1 MSRASSTGAIRVGN
15 VRALPVVLESLGLDP
30 RARLQSVGLS
40 PAVFE
45 EPEALVPIA
54 AIDELLHKT
63 VRETGCDHIGLMVG
77 MASPDVGLPGFL
89 MLNAPTVRTGLN
101 DFVTSLSWFDSSS
114 AVAFSE
120 GTDTA
125 ILAHSLLAHDMRS
138 ADQIADLSAAV
149 GYGLLSKLIGPTFE
163 PVEIRL
169 PRRAPLDAAPY
180 KAFFR
185 RGRIKFDAH
194 ETAIEF
200 PAACLDAPVTRADNA
215 LYRFLKGLERKT
227 ETASE
232 CTIAEQIRRVLP
244 NLVRREH
251 VNNKAV
257 AKMFGLHPRTMARRL
272 AEEGVTLHGLVEDA
286 RFEVAKQ
293 LLIDTDLGLTEIA
306 ADLFY
311 SDASAFARAFRRK
324 IGETPGSWRKSG
336 RREREATFHV
346 SD

>member
-1 MSRASSTGAIRVGN
+1 MSRVSSAAAVRVGN
-15 VRALPVVLESLGLDP
+15 VRAIPAVLESLGLDP
-30 RARLQSVGLS
+30 RSRLQAVGLS

-45 EPEALVPIA
+45 EPEALIPIP
-54 AIDELLHKT
+54 AIDELLHRT
-63 VRETGCDHIGLMVG
+63 VRETGCEHFGLMVG

-89 MLNAPTVRTGLN
+89 MLNAPSVRAGLK
-101 DFVTSLSWFDSSS
+101 DFVSSLAWVDSSS
-114 AVAFSE
+114 AVAFNE
-120 GTDTA
+120 GPDTA
-125 ILAHSLLAHDMRS
+125 ILAHSLLSHGVRS
-138 ADQIADLSAAV
+138 ADQISDLSAAI
-149 GYGLLSKLIGPTFE
+149 GYSLLSRLIGPTFE
-163 PVEIRL
+163 PIEIRL
-169 PRRAPLDAAPY
+169 PRRAPVDTAPY

-200 PAACLDAPVTRADNA
+200 PVSCLDAPVTRADGA
-215 LYRFLKGLERKT
+215 LYRFLKNLEDKT
-227 ETASE
+227 EVTGD
-232 CTIAEQIRRVLP
+232 CTIADQIRRVLP

-272 AEEGVTLHGLVEDA
+272 AEEGLTLHGLVEDA
-286 RFEVAKQ
+286 RFDVAKQ

-336 RREREATFHV
+336 RKEREAAFHV

>member
-1 MSRASSTGAIRVGN
+1 MSRGSNSAAVRVGN
-15 VRALPVVLESLGLDP
+15 VRAIPAVLESLGLDP
-30 RARLQSVGLS
+30 RPRLQSVGLS

-45 EPEALVPIA
+45 EPEALVPIP

-63 VRETGCDHIGLMVG
+63 VRETGCDHVGLMIG

-89 MLNAPTVRTGLN
+89 MLNAPSVRVGLK
-101 DFVTSLSWFDSSS
+101 DFVSSLALIDSGSS
-114 AVAFSE
+114 VAFHE
-120 GTDTA
+120 GSDTA
-125 ILAHSLLAHDMRS
+125 ILAHSLISHGMRS
-138 ADQIADLSAAV
+138 ADQISDLSAAI
-149 GYGLLSKLIGPTFE
+149 GYGLLCRLIGPSFE
-163 PVEIRL
+163 PIEIRL
-169 PRRAPLDAAPY
+169 PRRMPADPAPY

-200 PAACLDAPVTRADNA
+200 SADCLDAPVTRADSA
-215 LYRFLKGLERKT
+215 LYRFLKGLEDKT
-227 ETASE
+227 EIATDS
-232 CTIAEQIRRVLP
+232 TIGDQIRRVLP

-257 AKMFGLHPRTMARRL
+257 ARMFGLHPRTMARRL

-324 IGETPGSWRKSG
+324 IGETPGAWRKTG
-336 RREREATFHV
+336 RRERESAFHV
-346 SD
+346 SE

>member
-1 MSRASSTGAIRVGN
+1 MGRIGDRFEKLKIEGKRAFIPYITAGDPDLQTTERILEELVLAGADVIELGVPFSDPIADGP
-15 VRALPVVLESLGLDP
+15 VIQAASERALAGGTSVPVVLE
-30 RARLQSVGLS
+30 
-40 PAVFE
+40 
-45 EPEALVPIA
+45 
-54 AIDELLHKT
+54 
-63 VRETGCDHIGLMVG
+63 
-77 MASPDVGLPGFL
+77 
-89 MLNAPTVRTGLN
+89 
-101 DFVTSLSWFDSSS
+101 
-114 AVAFSE
+114 
-120 GTDTA
+120 
-125 ILAHSLLAHDMRS
+125 
-138 ADQIADLSAAV
+138 
-149 GYGLLSKLIGPTFE
+149 
-163 PVEIRL
+163 
-169 PRRAPLDAAPY
+169 
-180 KAFFR
+180 
-185 RGRIKFDAH
+185 
-194 ETAIEF
+194 
-200 PAACLDAPVTRADNA
+200 
-215 LYRFLKGLERKT
+215 
-227 ETASE
+227 
-232 CTIAEQIRRVLP
+232 IAEQIRRVLP